1 MTISDKTTTD
11 REMVGTA
18 VLMILKRNCAMKKIQ
33 ELYLK
38 YYHRM
43 DYRKT
48 SKYEKI
54 RRKRTTD

>member
-18 VLMILKRNCAMKKIQ
+18 VLMILKRNCAMKIQ